1 MTSITDL
8 DALADASPF
17 VFVGSVTRS
26 GASAMHTVQAD
37 SFTAVVRVEEAL
49 RTPAG
54 FANLAGQ
61 EVTVRLLAPL
71 TTGQYVFFADLLA
84 VGEGIAVQERAHLD
98 ASVEFARSDVGGA
111 IARGYAAR
119 IRPRVSAAT
128 VVALG
133 TVGQVRALAAVT
145 QQDDDS
151 VAWAAAPLQ
160 IEQLLKGDPRQRTAT
175 LVGPRVPTRRFPRTP
190 VLRAG
195 RRAVMM
201 LQPPPSEATRLLAA
215 RSRRTALFVADTD
228 DIQPPD
234 RLEEIQRII
243 GEHRDGDVS

>member
-37 SFTAVVRVEEAL
+37 SSTAVVRVEEAL

-71 TTGQYVFFADLLA
+71 TTGQYLFFADLLA

-119 IRPRVSAAT
+119 IRPRISAAT

-133 TVGQVRALAAVT
+133 TVGQVRALAAV
-145 QQDDDS
+145 
-151 VAWAAAPLQ
+151 
-160 IEQLLKGDPRQRTAT
+160 
-175 LVGPRVPTRRFPRTP
+175 VGPRAPTRRFPRTP
-190 VLRAG
+190 TLRAG
-195 RRAVMM
+195 RHAVMM
-201 LQPPPSEATRLLAA
+201 LQSPPPEATKLLAA

-234 RLEEIQRII
+234 RLEEIERII